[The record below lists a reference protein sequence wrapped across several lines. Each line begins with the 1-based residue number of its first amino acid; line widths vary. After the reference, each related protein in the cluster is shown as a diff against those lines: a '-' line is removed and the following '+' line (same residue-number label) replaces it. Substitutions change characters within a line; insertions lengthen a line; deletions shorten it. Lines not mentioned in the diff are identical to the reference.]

1 MKDIIFKDESYKIM
15 GACFDVYNILGSG
28 FLEAVYQES
37 LEIELS
43 IEKIPFIAK
52 KELCISYKEY
62 ELVQKYIPDI
72 ICYEKII
79 LELKAVKK
87 ISNEHKAQLF
97 NYLKATGYK
106 LGILVNF
113 GNYPKLEYYRIVL

>member
-1 MKDIIFKDESYKIM
+1 MTDITFKDESYKIM
-15 GACFDVYNILGSG
+15 GACFNVYNILGSG

-37 LEIELS
+37 LEIELN

-52 KELCISYKEY
+52 KELCINYKKY